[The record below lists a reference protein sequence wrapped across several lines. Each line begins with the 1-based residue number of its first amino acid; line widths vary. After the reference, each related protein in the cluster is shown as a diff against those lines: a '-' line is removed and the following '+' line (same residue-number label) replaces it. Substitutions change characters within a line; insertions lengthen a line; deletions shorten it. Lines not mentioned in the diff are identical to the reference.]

1 MKLEKLR
8 KRQDFLAANG
18 GRRWSAPGFVL
29 LVRKR
34 PEAPDTV
41 SPARLQDQQN
51 ANQPGNLPDT
61 DQPNAG
67 QSGAGQPITGQ
78 SGAGAPRVGF
88 TVTKRVGTSVVRNRL
103 KRRLRALAREVLAPK
118 ASAGTDYVLIGRSG
132 GLTRAYSDL
141 VSDLERAL
149 RKLAQH

>member
-1 MKLEKLR
+1 MKLDKLR

-34 PEAPDTV
+34 SDPAGQRGDTVTHFEAQPDTLHLV
-41 SPARLQDQQN
+41 PELPHVGQ
-51 ANQPGNLPDT
+51 PDT
-61 DQPNAG
+61 MP
-67 QSGAGQPITGQ
+67 S
-78 SGAGAPRVGF
+78 RVGF

-103 KRRLRALAREVLAPK
+103 KRRLRALAREILAPK
-118 ASAGTDYVLIGRSG
+118 AVAGTDYVLIGRSG
-132 GLTRAYSDL
+132 GLTRAWSDM

>member
-34 PEAPDTV
+34 PDAPGRASDRQ
-41 SPARLQDQQN
+41 SGDQSDADQSGGSRLN
-51 ANQPGNLPDT
+51 G
-61 DQPNAG
+61 G
-67 QSGAGQPITGQ
+67 QSDAGP
-78 SGAGAPRVGF
+78 PRVGF

-118 ASAGTDYVLIGRSG
+118 ATAGTDYVLIGRSG
-132 GLTRAYSDL
+132 GLTRAYSDM
-141 VSDLERAL
+141 VADLERAL

>member
-34 PEAPDTV
+34 PESSGRAPD
-41 SPARLQDQQN
+41 RQDEG
-51 ANQPGNLPDT
+51 QPDPHQPDT
-61 DQPNAG
+61 SQP
-67 QSGAGQPITGQ
+67 GAGQPI
-78 SGAGAPRVGF
+78 AGPPRVGF

-103 KRRLRALAREVLAPK
+103 KRRLRALAREILAPR

-132 GLTRAYSDL
+132 GLTRAYSDM
-141 VSDLERAL
+141 VADLERAL

>member
-29 LVRKR
+29 LARKR
-34 PEAPDTV
+34 PESPNTDSPD
-41 SPARLQDQQN
+41 RLPDQQS
-51 ANQPGNLPDT
+51 ANQPGILPDA
-61 DQPNAG
+61 DQP
-67 QSGAGQPITGQ
+67 SAGQPRATR

-118 ASAGTDYVLIGRSG
+118 AAAGTDYVLIGRSG
-132 GLTRAYSDL
+132 GLTRAWTDM

>member
-34 PEAPDTV
+34 PDAPGRAPDQPDESQT
-41 SPARLQDQQN
+41 RDQ
-51 ANQPGNLPDT
+51 ANGNRPD
-61 DQPNAG
+61 AG
-67 QSGAGQPITGQ
+67 P
-78 SGAGAPRVGF
+78 PRVGF

-103 KRRLRALAREVLAPK
+103 KRRLRALAREILAPK
-118 ASAGTDYVLIGRSG
+118 AIAGTDYVLIGRSG

>member
-34 PEAPDTV
+34 PDAPDRAPPV
-41 SPARLQDQQN
+41 QSADQPFD
-51 ANQPGNLPDT
+51 QPGGE
-61 DQPNAG
+61 QSSAG
-67 QSGAGQPITGQ
+67 PPPAGP
-78 SGAGAPRVGF
+78 PRVGF
-88 TVTKRVGTSVVRNRL
+88 TVTKKVGTSVVRNRL
-103 KRRLRALAREVLAPK
+103 KRRLRALAREILAPK
-118 ASAGTDYVLIGRSG
+118 ATVGTDYVLIGRSG
-132 GLTRAYSDL
+132 GLTRAYSDM

>member
-29 LVRKR
+29 LVRRRSGPR
-34 PEAPDTV
+34 PQGAAAPEGE
-41 SPARLQDQQN
+41 S
-51 ANQPGNLPDT
+51 LPDA
-61 DQPNAG
+61 DLSQSSQPDAG
-67 QSGAGQPITGQ
+67 P
-78 SGAGAPRVGF
+78 PRVGF
-88 TVTKRVGTSVVRNRL
+88 TVTKKVGTAVVRNRL
-103 KRRLRALAREVLAPK
+103 KRRLRALARETLAPR
-118 ASAGTDYVLIGRSG
+118 AAAGTDYVLIGRSG
-132 GLTRAYSDL
+132 GLTRSWTDL

>member
-29 LVRKR
+29 LVHRRSGPR
-34 PEAPDTV
+34 PQGAAAPESGVQPDAGLPQGSQPDTG
-41 SPARLQDQQN
+41 P
-51 ANQPGNLPDT
+51 
-61 DQPNAG
+61 
-67 QSGAGQPITGQ
+67 
-78 SGAGAPRVGF
+78 PRVGF
-88 TVTKRVGTSVVRNRL
+88 TVTKKVGTAVVRNRL
-103 KRRLRALAREVLAPK
+103 KRRLRALAREILAPR
-118 ASAGTDYVLIGRSG
+118 ATAGTDYVLIGRSG
-132 GLTRAYSDL
+132 GLTRSWSDL

>member
-34 PEAPDTV
+34 PDAPGHA
-41 SPARLQDQQN
+41 SDQQN
-51 ANQPGNLPDT
+51 GNQPDANQSGM
-61 DQPNAG
+61 DQP
-67 QSGAGQPITGQ
+67 GAGP
-78 SGAGAPRVGF
+78 PRVGF

-103 KRRLRALAREVLAPK
+103 KRRLRALARETLAPQ

-132 GLTRAYSDL
+132 GLTRAWADM
-141 VSDLERAL
+141 VADLERAL
-149 RKLAQH
+149 RKLARH

>member
-34 PEAPDTV
+34 PDAPGRM
-41 SPARLQDQQN
+41 P
-51 ANQPGNLPDT
+51 
-61 DQPNAG
+61 DQPDESQMRDQANGNQTDAG
-67 QSGAGQPITGQ
+67 P
-78 SGAGAPRVGF
+78 PRVGF

-103 KRRLRALAREVLAPK
+103 KRRLRALAREILAPK
-118 ASAGTDYVLIGRSG
+118 AIAGTDYVLIGRSG